1 MSGSRPLL
9 GAVEA
14 GGTKFVCAVGR
25 GPDELLAETRFPTG
39 DPEATLARTV
49 AFLREA
55 AAAHGRLAA
64 VGVGSF
70 GPVRLDPDA
79 PGWGRIAD
87 TPKPGWSD
95 ADVVGPLQRELE
107 VPVAFDTDVNAAA
120 LGEWR
125 WGAGRGA
132 DPLVYVT
139 VGTGIGGGGLAGG
152 RLLHGLL
159 HPEMGHLPVRRDPG
173 RDPFPGTCPFHGDCL
188 EGLACGP
195 AIEARWGRPAE
206 ELPADHPAWA
216 LEADYLAQGAL
227 GITLVLS
234 PRRIVLGGG
243 VMEAPGLLDRVRAR
257 FVDALGGYLRAP
269 ELGAGIDR
277 YLVAPGL
284 GSRAGVLG
292 ALALAERAASRPTR
306 TG

>member
-1 MSGSRPLL
+1 MSGTRPLL

-25 GPDELLAETRFPTG
+25 GPDELLAETRFPTE

-49 AFLREA
+49 QFLREA

-70 GPVRLDPDA
+70 GPVRLDPEV

-87 TPKPGWSD
+87 TPKTGWSD
-95 ADVVGPLQRELE
+95 ADVAGPLRRALE

-139 VGTGIGGGGLAGG
+139 VGTGIGGGGRIDG

-159 HPEMGHLPVRRDPG
+159 HPEMGHLPVRRDPA

-188 EGLACGP
+188 EGLACGS
-195 AIEARWGRPAE
+195 AIAERWGRPAE
-206 ELPADHPAWA
+206 ELSADHPAWE
-216 LEADYLAQGAL
+216 LEAEYLAQGAL
-227 GITLVLS
+227 AITLVLS

-243 VMEAPGLLDRVRAR
+243 VMEAPGLLDRVRTR
-257 FVDALGGYLRAP
+257 FVDAVGGYLRAP
-269 ELGAGIDR
+269 ELGPGVDA

-284 GSRAGVLG
+284 GRRAGVLG
-292 ALALAERAASRPTR
+292 ALALAEGAAES
-306 TG
+306 GS